1 MLAKFPREHE
11 HRRLTASYNGTSYDV
26 PIRRS
31 LLLEIIPRSFVQ
43 FLPKLLRSIFV
54 TCIASTIWWS
64 PPHSLDL
71 VDQHGCFKLRPV
83 SKLKK
88 FCWEEEAHQ
97 SMGICH
103 VSQYTTVHQGRKF
116 HPPD

>member
-54 TCIASTIWWS
+54 TLYSFD
-64 PPHSLDL
+64 DL
-71 VDQHGCFKLRPV
+71 VVPSSFARLG
-83 SKLKK
+83 
-88 FCWEEEAHQ
+88 
-97 SMGICH
+97 
-103 VSQYTTVHQGRKF
+103 
-116 HPPD
+116 